1 MSRLRR
7 ATATA
12 AVVIGTLGFAGTASA
27 ANTTYYV
34 DAAGGSDANAGTS
47 PEAAWKTLAKVNATT
62 FSQGD
67 KILLHSDQTWVEQLR
82 PKGSGVAGNPI
93 TIGNY
98 GGGAKPIVDGKNVTG
113 GGAGGGAV
121 YLVNQN
127 HWTITGLEVTNDN
140 GTANVV
146 GSNRVG
152 ILVNNTSG
160 TLKTGITI
168 KDNYVRD
175 VNGCFT
181 CNGANAQT
189 NGGISVVADTM
200 NGLGNGASSYKDVQI
215 TDNVV
220 ERVGRTGINF
230 DDYSTGFLFYFV
242 SQDALS
248 KNVTIARN
256 TLKDIDSDGIILR
269 GSKEN
274 LIERNTVDG
283 AGSVTSSGTQPGTVG
298 MFVAKTTNTVIQFNE
313 VSRVQTHVVDGHAY
327 DVDLFAYNTIV
338 QHNYSHDNE
347 GGLILLMGGLGS
359 GSNATVRYNLSVN
372 DGFAGDKGI
381 VSLSSGL
388 LNGSKIYNNT
398 IYIKPGLNSPPIA
411 QQGWSGDNN
420 NGWWFRNN
428 VVVNH
433 GTGTWQLPRGTGT
446 TISNNLIYGNHT
458 AGEPADPQ
466 KITADPQMIDPP
478 TEAPYGI
485 ENVGGYQ
492 LAATSPAVGS
502 GALIPDNGGRD
513 FFGRPVSATLA
524 PSRGFH
530 EAQ

>member
-1 MSRLRR
+1 MCVA
-7 ATATA
+7 ATIGVGALALAGPA
-12 AVVIGTLGFAGTASA
+12 AA

-34 DAAGGSDANAGTS
+34 DAASGSDANAGTS
-47 PEAAWKTLAKVNATT
+47 TATAWKTLAKVNATT
-62 FSQGD
+62 FGAGD
-67 KILLHSDQTWVEQLR
+67 KILLHTDQTWVEQLR

-98 GGGAKPIVDGKNVTG
+98 GGGAKPIVDGKNVAG

-121 YLVNQN
+121 YLVNQSY
-127 HWTITGLEVTNDN
+127 WTITGLEVTNDN
-140 GTANVV
+140 GTNNVV

-160 TLKTGITI
+160 NLKTGITI

-175 VNGCFT
+175 VNGCFN
-181 CNGANAQT
+181 CNGANGQT

-230 DDYSTGFLFYFV
+230 DDYSTGFLLYFV

-274 LIERNTVDG
+274 LIEHNTVDG
-283 AGSVTSSGTQPGTVG
+283 AGSVTVSGTQPGTVG
-298 MFVAKTTNTVIQFNE
+298 MFVAKTTNTVMQFNE

-398 IYIKPGLNSPPIA
+398 IYIKAGLNSPPIA

-433 GTGTWQLPRGTGT
+433 GTGTWALPKGAGT

-466 KITADPQMIDPP
+466 KITADPQMLAPSD
-478 TEAPYGI
+478 TAPYGI
-485 ENVGGYQ
+485 ANVGGYQ
-492 LAATSPAVGS
+492 LAPTSPAVGT

-513 FFGRPVSATLA
+513 FFGRPVSATAA
-524 PSRGFH
+524 PTRGFH
-530 EAQ
+530 EVN

>member
-1 MSRLRR
+1 MLGAVLAAIGASVLMN
-7 ATATA
+7 ATPALATN
-12 AVVIGTLGFAGTASA
+12 TA
-27 ANTTYYV
+27 YYV
-34 DAAGGSDANAGTS
+34 DAVNGSDTNAGTS
-47 PEAAWKTLAKVNATT
+47 PATAWKTLAKVNATT
-62 FSQGD
+62 FTQGD
-67 KILLHSDQTWVEQLR
+67 KILLHTDQTWVEQLR
-82 PKGSGVAGNPI
+82 PKGSGALGNPI

-98 GGGAKPIVDGKNVTG
+98 GGGAKPIVDGRNV
-113 GGAGGGAV
+113 AGGGVGGAAV
-121 YLVNQN
+121 YLVNQS
-127 HWTITGLEVTNDN
+127 HWVISGLEVVNNNQTN
-140 GTANVV
+140 NVS

-160 TLKTGITI
+160 TLKSGITI
-168 KDNYVRD
+168 TGNYVHD
-175 VNGCFT
+175 VNGCFN
-181 CNGANAQT
+181 CNGANGQT

-200 NGLGNGASSYKDVQI
+200 NGLGNGASSWKDVQI

-220 ERVGRTGINF
+220 DNVGRTGINF

-256 TLKDIDSDGIILR
+256 KLTDIDSDGIILR

-274 LIERNTVDG
+274 LIEHNTVDG
-283 AGSVTSSGTQPGTVG
+283 AGSVTLAGGQPGTVG
-298 MFVAKTTNTVIQFNE
+298 MFVAKTTNTVMQFNE
-313 VSRVQTHVVDGHAY
+313 VSGVQTNVVDGHGY
-327 DVDLFAYNTIV
+327 DVDLFAVNTVV

-347 GGLILLMGGLGS
+347 GGFILLMGGVGS

-433 GTGTWQLPRGTGT
+433 GTGTWALPRGSGT
-446 TISNNLIYGNHT
+446 TISHNLIYGNHT

-466 KITADPQMIDPP
+466 KITADPQMIAPP
-478 TEAPYGI
+478 TDAPYGI
-485 ENVGGYQ
+485 GNVSGYQ
-492 LAATSPAVGS
+492 LSPTSPAVGS
-502 GALIPDNGGRD
+502 GGVIPTNGARD
-513 FFGRPVSATLA
+513 FFGRTVSATLA
-524 PSRGFH
+524 PTRGFH
-530 EAQ
+530 EVN